1 MTVQSKTTLKGYFNS
16 GDTPS
21 EANFT
26 DLIDSL
32 TEEAAIDTK
41 QYARKD
47 GAWAEVSA
55 SIPAALKIY
64 MNTNFA

>member
-41 QYARKD
+41 QYARQD
-47 GAWAEVSA
+47 GVWAEVAA
-55 SIPAALKIY
+55 SIPVTLKIY
-64 MNTNFA
+64 MSTNFT